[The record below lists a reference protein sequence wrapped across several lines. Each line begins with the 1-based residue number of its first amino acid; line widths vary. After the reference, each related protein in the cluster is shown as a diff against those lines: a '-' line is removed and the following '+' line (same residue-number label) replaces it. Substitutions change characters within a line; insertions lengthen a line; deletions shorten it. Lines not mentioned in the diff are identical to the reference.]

1 MRRVLNGF
9 LAASLL
15 ASAACSGGEPN
26 PAPADSSAPAS
37 ESASGSPGSSSASES
52 ATAESM
58 PAADCLSYRY
68 RLLRFVALGGSDAYG
83 TGEGGDVYVTFSN
96 HPATGGSAPD
106 SYLLEGRGRDP
117 IKLTLAGS
125 TGALTVDGTAE
136 GTYELQETQ
145 ATFTSTG
152 SAGSATLKAGGRTQ
166 KLTMADVAAIV
177 APKGSAQVSCTD
189 KALTLT
195 SQSVRFELARV

>member
-1 MRRVLNGF
+1 
-9 LAASLL
+9 
-15 ASAACSGGEPN
+15 
-26 PAPADSSAPAS
+26 
-37 ESASGSPGSSSASES
+37 
-52 ATAESM
+52 M
-58 PAADCLSYRY
+58 PAAECLNHRY
-68 RLLRFVALGGSDAYG
+68 RLLRFVAVGGSDAYG

-96 HPATGGSAPD
+96 RPTRAEGAADPT
-106 SYLLEGRGRDP
+106 YLLEGRGREP
-117 IKLTLAGS
+117 IKLTLAGT
-125 TGALTVDGTAE
+125 TGDLTVDGTAE

-152 SAGSATLKAGGRTQ
+152 SAGSATLKAAGRTQ